1 MRRGGRLAVAT
12 ALLALGEIALAAPP
26 HARPAHKAHGAAA
39 TPAALLRRIDV
50 HPDGSAAIVLVLDR
64 AVEPESFTLE
74 GPRLVI
80 DLPDAA
86 TGLAGQTIEVND
98 ALVQRIRIGRHD
110 PPERKVRVVLDLVHP
125 TPFELQHDGTNV
137 VIALGAAPT
146 AGGTASP
153 APEPGASAPAPVPSG
168 QATSV
173 PPTPTSVVAAT
184 ATPSPSPGET
194 PAAAT
199 QHTPTPTTPPTPRP
213 TAQLPASTLPAA
225 PPANLPTPSG
235 AAEPAAAESPATT
248 AAPERAEPE
257 GVEPTRGPRISIE
270 FHDADVTTV
279 IDLIAST
286 AGYQVLFAPGVH
298 GRVTVKIVDRPWEDA
313 LASVLR
319 EKRLTQTRVEDVI
332 LISPVGAR
340 HRSARP

>member
-26 HARPAHKAHGAAA
+26 HARPAHKGHDAAA
-39 TPAALLRRIDV
+39 APAAFLRRIDV
-50 HPDGSAAIVLVLDR
+50 HPDGSATIVLVLDR

-98 ALVQRIRIGRHD
+98 TLVQRIRIGRHD

-137 VIALGAAPT
+137 VIAFGAAPT
-146 AGGTASP
+146 AAGTASP
-153 APEPGASAPAPVPSG
+153 AAEPGASPLPTAPSD
-168 QATSV
+168 QAGSA
-173 PPTPTSVVAAT
+173 PPTPTSVVVAT
-184 ATPSPSPGET
+184 ATPSPSPSEKPT
-194 PAAAT
+194 AA
-199 QHTPTPTTPPTPRP
+199 TTPPTPRP
-213 TAQLPASTLPAA
+213 TAQLPASTSPAA
-225 PPANLPTPSG
+225 APANLPTPSG
-235 AAEPAAAESPATT
+235 AAEPAGTASPATT
-248 AAPERAEPE
+248 AAPDRAEPE
-257 GVEPTRGPRISIE
+257 GVEPTGGPRISIE
-270 FHDADVTTV
+270 FHNADVTTV

-298 GRVTVKIVDRPWEDA
+298 GRITVKIVDRPWEDA

-319 EKRLTQTRVEDVI
+319 EKRLTQKRVEDVI
-332 LISPVGAR
+332 LISPAGAG
-340 HRSARP
+340 HRAARP